1 VTLILHANP
10 RSSNAQKVRF
20 LLGELGLAAEI
31 REVPFGAERPAWHL
45 AVNPVGGIPAL
56 VDGGVQLAESHA
68 ILRYLA
74 TREGRT
80 DLYPQVLAER
90 ARVDWLLD
98 GIATTIREVTRPF
111 DAAAFGWRRRRG
123 IGAEPPA
130 VDGGAAALAEA
141 APTLNAFAS
150 LLDPAGYAC
159 LGRFTLADVAAAPY
173 LHRIVASGNS
183 LVGLERYSSW
193 ATAILPRAAWQ
204 AIASETGV

>member
-1 VTLILHANP
+1 MALILHANP

-31 REVPFGAERPAWHL
+31 REVPFGVERPAWHL

-56 VDGGVQLAESHA
+56 VDGDLHLAESHA

-74 TREGRT
+74 AREGRT
-80 DLYPQVLAER
+80 DLYPAELADR

-98 GIATTIREVTRPF
+98 GIATTVREVTRPF
-111 DAAAFGWRRRRG
+111 DAAAWGWRRRRG
-123 IGAEPPA
+123 IGAEAPA
-130 VDGGAAALAEA
+130 ADRGAAALAEA
-141 APTLNAFAS
+141 APTLTAFAS
-150 LLDPAGYAC
+150 LLDPAGFAC

-193 ATAILPRAAWQ
+193 AAVILPRTAWQ
-204 AIASETGV
+204 AIAPETGV

>member
-1 VTLILHANP
+1 VALILHANP

-20 LLGELGLAAEI
+20 LLGELGLVAEI
-31 REVPFGAERPAWHL
+31 REVPFGVERPAWHL

-56 VDGGVQLAESHA
+56 VDDDLHLAESHA

-74 TREGRT
+74 AREGRT
-80 DLYPQVLAER
+80 DLYPTALGDR

-98 GIATTIREVTRPF
+98 GIATTVREVTRPF
-111 DAAAFGWRRRRG
+111 DAAAWGWRRRRG
-123 IGAEPPA
+123 IGSGEPA
-130 VDGGAAALAEA
+130 ADGGAAALAEA
-141 APTLNAFAS
+141 APTLNAFAE

-183 LVGLERYSSW
+183 LAGLERYSTW
-193 ATAILPRAAWQ
+193 AAAILPRAAWQ
-204 AIASETGV
+204 TIAPETGV

>member
-1 VTLILHANP
+1 MTLILHANP

-20 LLGELGLAAEI
+20 LLGELGLSAEI
-31 REVPFGAERPAWHL
+31 REVPFGADRPGWHL
-45 AVNPVGGIPAL
+45 AVNPLGGIPAL
-56 VDGGVQLAESHA
+56 VDGDLQLAESHA

-98 GIATTIREVTRPF
+98 GIATTLREVTRPF

-123 IGAEPPA
+123 IGAEAPA
-130 VDGGAAALAEA
+130 ADGGAAALAEA
-141 APTLNAFAS
+141 APTLRAFAL
-150 LLDPAGYAC
+150 LLDPAGCAC
-159 LGRFTLADVAAAPY
+159 LDRLTLADVAAAPY

-183 LVGLERYSSW
+183 LVGLERYSTW
-193 ATAILPRAAWQ
+193 ATAILPHAAWQ
-204 AIASETGV
+204 AIAPETGV

>member
-1 VTLILHANP
+1 MTLILHANP

-31 REVPFGAERPAWHL
+31 REVPFGVDRPAWHL

-56 VDGGVQLAESHA
+56 VDGDLQLAESHA

-74 TREGRT
+74 AREGRT
-80 DLYPQVLAER
+80 DLYPEALAER
-90 ARVDWLLD
+90 ARRRLAAGRHRDD
-98 GIATTIREVTRPF
+98 GAGG
-111 DAAAFGWRRRRG
+111 DAAVRRRGLRWRRRHG
-123 IGAEPPA
+123 IGADAPA
-130 VDGGAAALAEA
+130 ADSGAAALAEA
-141 APTLNAFAS
+141 APTLRAFAS
-150 LLDPAGYAC
+150 LLDPAGNAC
-159 LGRFTLADVAAAPY
+159 LGRFTLADIAAAPY

-183 LVGLERYSSW
+183 LVGLERYSDW